1 MTPQSRKELAAQY
14 CDKMETL
21 IAECWEA
28 EKDVRK
34 QKGDLKK
41 QYYHNDTRIRRV
53 LQNYR
58 ERLLTLPVV

>member
-1 MTPQSRKELAAQY
+1 
-14 CDKMETL
+14 METL